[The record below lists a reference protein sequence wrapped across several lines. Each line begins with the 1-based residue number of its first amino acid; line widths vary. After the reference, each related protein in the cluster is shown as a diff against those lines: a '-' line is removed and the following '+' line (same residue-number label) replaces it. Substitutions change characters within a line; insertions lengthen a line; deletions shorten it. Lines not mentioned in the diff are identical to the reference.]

1 MLAWSVRILV
11 GASALGYTGSRNDN
25 EGKCIPVHPSKRS
38 SKSLHSTNER
48 ESISPALGAARG
60 QFRYPIQQTARPKEG
75 RREGRSERA
84 IALSAVV
91 HTSPRERAAGLC
103 QFAPGCGINSE
114 WGCES
119 FVTIILPPRILSR
132 PASGESGPAA
142 YLLSPFPS
150 FPRFSSRPLSHV
162 PPLRRKSVS
171 GSVRPNVD
179 RTNRMR

>member
-1 MLAWSVRILV
+1 M
-11 GASALGYTGSRNDN
+11 Y
-25 EGKCIPVHPSKRS
+25 PSKRS

-48 ESISPALGAARG
+48 ESISHALGAARG
-60 QFRYPIQQTARPKEG
+60 QFRYPIQQTARPKERG
-75 RREGRSERA
+75 SKGRSAGNCSECRCPHQPTRTSGWAWSICPRKWHKLSER
-84 IALSAVV
+84 ICD
-91 HTSPRERAAGLC
+91 T
-103 QFAPGCGINSE
+103 
-114 WGCES
+114 

-171 GSVRPNVD
+171 GSVRPIVD
-179 RTNRMR
+179 GTNRMR